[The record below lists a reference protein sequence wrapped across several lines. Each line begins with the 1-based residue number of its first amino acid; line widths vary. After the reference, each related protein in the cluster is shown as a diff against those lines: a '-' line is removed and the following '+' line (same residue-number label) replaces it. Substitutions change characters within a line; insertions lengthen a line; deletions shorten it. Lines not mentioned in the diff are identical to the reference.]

1 MGRRIAFYA
10 PMKAPDHPVPSGD
23 RRMARLFM
31 AALAKAGFDVELAAD
46 FRAYD
51 GSGDG
56 DKQARLRQL
65 GEALA
70 ERLISGYRA
79 GDREAPALWFTY
91 HLYHKAPDWLGPRIT
106 EALGIPYVI
115 AEASDAPKQAGGA
128 WDLGYQAAARAIVR
142 ADRVLC
148 MTGLDL
154 ACVRRRRAAAS
165 VPALFPPFIDCR
177 PFAAAASARAGHRQD
192 LARRHGLDPAAVWLL
207 VVAMMRRRDKL
218 GSYQILAA
226 ALEKLG
232 CQPGWQLIIA
242 GDGEAMAEVRRLF
255 APLANRVKL
264 VGALAGEQLPA
275 YYAAADLYAW
285 PAINEA
291 YGMAFLE
298 AQAAGTAVLA
308 GAGAGVGDVV
318 YHGDTGLLTPAADV
332 DCFAAAAAGLIGDP
346 ARRRRM
352 GEAAAIRMRER
363 HDIAIAAKA
372 MARLLEPLIG

>member
-1 MGRRIAFYA
+1 
-10 PMKAPDHPVPSGD
+10 
-23 RRMARLFM
+23 
-31 AALAKAGFDVELAAD
+31 
-46 FRAYD
+46 
-51 GSGDG
+51 
-56 DKQARLRQL
+56 
-65 GEALA
+65 
-70 ERLISGYRA
+70 
-79 GDREAPALWFTY
+79 
-91 HLYHKAPDWLGPRIT
+91 
-106 EALGIPYVI
+106 
-115 AEASDAPKQAGGA
+115 
-128 WDLGYQAAARAIVR
+128 
-142 ADRVLC
+142 
-148 MTGLDL
+148 MTALDL
-154 ACVRRRRAAAS
+154 ACVRRRRAAPS
-165 VPALFPPFIDCR
+165 ALFPPFIDCR

-207 VVAMMRRRDKL
+207 AVAMMRRRDKL
-218 GSYQILAA
+218 VSYQILAA
-226 ALEKLG
+226 ALEKLGEPGWQLG

-255 APLANRVKL
+255 APLAGRVKL

-318 YHGDTGLLTPAADV
+318 YDGDTGLLTPSADV

-352 GEAAAIRMRER
+352 GEAAAIRILER